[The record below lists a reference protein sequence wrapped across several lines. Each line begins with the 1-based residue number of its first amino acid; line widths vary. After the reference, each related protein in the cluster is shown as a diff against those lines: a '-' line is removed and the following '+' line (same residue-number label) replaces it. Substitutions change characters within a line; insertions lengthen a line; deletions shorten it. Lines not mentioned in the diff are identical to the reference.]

1 MTRETA
7 ARAVGRSRSATSNL
21 LRLLSL
27 AEPAQAMLMAGDID
41 IGHARAMLALERGMQ
56 IKAVNQIAG
65 KKMLVREA
73 EALVK

>member
-27 AEPAQAMLMAGDID
+27 AEPAQAMPC
-41 IGHARAMLALERGMQ
+41 
-56 IKAVNQIAG
+56 
-65 KKMLVREA
+65 
-73 EALVK
+73 